1 MEEQQRLAAEQRAAR
16 EKRQQPSGRRCS
28 RASTR
33 RRRRST
39 GTSWPNSRRGSKCI
53 GEAYGYDAAADP
65 TVALAV
71 NFARLD
77 AVSQLTKYFEA
88 LKNEIKKDG
97 FNLSIGMRY
106 VVLDAHKSF
115 SELLRNGNDEQIEE
129 VLSELSLDGDVDSI
143 YQGASM
149 GLMTF
154 EADRRA
160 AREFEA

>member
-53 GEAYGYDAAADP
+53 GEVYGYDAAADP
-65 TVALAV
+65 TVAL
-71 NFARLD
+71 
-77 AVSQLTKYFEA
+77 
-88 LKNEIKKDG
+88 
-97 FNLSIGMRY
+97 
-106 VVLDAHKSF
+106 
-115 SELLRNGNDEQIEE
+115 DEQIEE
-129 VLSELSLDGDVDSI
+129 VMAELSLDGDVDSI

-149 GLMTF
+149 GLMTV
-154 EADRRA
+154 EVDRRS